1 MEYFFDDCSLLSNSV
16 VDYIDVKDFTKAEEA
31 CERLLKEY
39 PDLAEGLERYAQLYE
54 AKGEI
59 AQAIEYHQKA
69 LKFIQ
74 NHSDYTVEAI
84 DRTKQKISR
93 LQAKLDSK

>member
-1 MEYFFDDCSLLSNSV
+1 MGYFLDEIDILSNSV
-16 VDYIDVKDFTKAEEA
+16 VDYIDVKDYTRAEEVCA
-31 CERLLKEY
+31 RLLKEY
-39 PDLAEGLERYAQLYE
+39 PDLADGLERYAQLYE

-74 NHSDYTVEAI
+74 NHSDYTIEAVNW
-84 DRTKQKISR
+84 TKQEIER
-93 LQAKLDSK
+93 LQSELGSK